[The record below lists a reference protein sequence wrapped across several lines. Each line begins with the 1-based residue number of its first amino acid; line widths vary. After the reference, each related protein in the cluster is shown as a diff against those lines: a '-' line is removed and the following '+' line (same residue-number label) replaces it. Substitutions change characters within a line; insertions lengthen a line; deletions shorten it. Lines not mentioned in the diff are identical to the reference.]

1 MKICKV
7 PGCENKHHAKGY
19 CSKHY
24 NQYILVP
31 SLENT
36 KCCVVGCQNKISPR
50 FTGKKLCEMHGTR
63 LKRNGNIEVR
73 QRKRDAKNLIVDVLN
88 SESPLDYEFLN
99 HNSFVEMSK
108 TYYDNYCRECGWN
121 KGNCEVHHIIPIEKG
136 GKHTLRNAILLC
148 PNCHRLKHD
157 RYNKKFVPKYDAEL
171 VEKLKR
177 IKR

>member
-108 TYYDNYCRECGWN
+108 TYYDNYCRECG
-121 KGNCEVHHIIPIEKG
+121 
-136 GKHTLRNAILLC
+136 
-148 PNCHRLKHD
+148 
-157 RYNKKFVPKYDAEL
+157 
-171 VEKLKR
+171 
-177 IKR
+177 